1 MNPLTSALNA
11 SPSRWLVRYR
21 RACATLTACL
31 ALGFG
36 PHAQADLAR
45 EARIKAVLVIRLVKF
60 VEWPGETRAE
70 PLNICTWGESN
81 TAAALQTLQG
91 QSVREREIRVRK
103 LTSSS
108 AGPDLRGCQVLF
120 VTEGVRELSPGLL
133 YNSGNP
139 AVLTISEMPDFSK
152 RGGIISLVQL
162 DNRMAFDVH
171 LRYAREAGLQ
181 IGAPLLQLAR
191 VVD

>member
-1 MNPLTSALNA
+1 MFTTSSLRSRFASAL
-11 SPSRWLVRYR
+11 
-21 RACATLTACL
+21 LTTSL
-31 ALGFG
+31 LLGLL
-36 PHAQADLAR
+36 PHAQAELPR

-60 VEWPGETRAE
+60 VEWPGEARAE
-70 PLNICTWGESN
+70 PLNICTWGDSN

-103 LTSSS
+103 LTNST

-120 VTEGVRELSPGLL
+120 VAEGIRELSPGLL
-133 YNSGNP
+133 YGSGNP

-152 RGGIISLVQL
+152 RGGIISLVKQE
-162 DNRMAFDVH
+162 NRVAFDVN

>member
-1 MNPLTSALNA
+1 LKLLGSTWN
-11 SPSRWLVRYR
+11 PSRSRWHDCCRLACTTLV
-21 RACATLTACL
+21 ASL
-31 ALGFG
+31 ALSFG
-36 PHAQADLAR
+36 QNAQADLAR
-45 EARIKAVLVIRLVKF
+45 EARIKAVLIIRLVKF

-81 TAAALQTLQG
+81 TVAGLQTLQG

-108 AGPDLRGCQVLF
+108 AGPELRGCQVLF
-120 VTEGVRELSPGLL
+120 VGEGVRELSPSML
-133 YNSGNP
+133 YGSGNP
-139 AVLTISEMPDFSK
+139 ALLTISEMPDFNK
-152 RGGIISLVQL
+152 RGGIISLVNL
-162 DNRMAFDVH
+162 NNRVAFDVH

>member
-1 MNPLTSALNA
+1 MFAALSPWPEPPHWRTRSLCASAL
-11 SPSRWLVRYR
+11 
-21 RACATLTACL
+21 L
-31 ALGFG
+31 AGSMLLGLS
-36 PHAQADLAR
+36 PHAQAELPR

-60 VEWPGETRAE
+60 VEWPGEAPAE
-70 PLNICTWGESN
+70 PLNICILGESN
-81 TAAALQTLQG
+81 TAAGLQALQG

-103 LTSSS
+103 LASST

-120 VTEGVRELSPGLL
+120 VAEGVREVSPGLL
-133 YNSGNP
+133 YGSGNP
-139 AVLTISEMPDFSK
+139 ALLTISEMPDFSK
-152 RGGIISLVQL
+152 RGGIISLVNL
-162 DNRMAFDVH
+162 DNRVTFDVH

>member
-1 MNPLTSALNA
+1 MFTTSSLRSRFASAL
-11 SPSRWLVRYR
+11 
-21 RACATLTACL
+21 LTTSL
-31 ALGFG
+31 LLGLL
-36 PHAQADLAR
+36 PHAQAELPR
-45 EARIKAVLVIRLVKF
+45 EARIKAVLVIRLIKF
-60 VEWPGETRAE
+60 VEWPGEARAE
-70 PLNICTWGESN
+70 PLNICTWGDSN
-81 TAAALQTLQG
+81 TVAALQTLQG

-103 LTSSS
+103 LTSST

-120 VTEGVRELSPGLL
+120 VAEGVRELSPGLL
-133 YNSGNP
+133 YGSGNP

-152 RGGIISLVQL
+152 RGGIISLVNL
-162 DNRMAFDVH
+162 DNRVAFDVN

>member
-1 MNPLTSALNA
+1 MLTYPQHLPAPPRWPARTLYASALLA
-11 SPSRWLVRYR
+11 
-21 RACATLTACL
+21 ACL
-31 ALGFG
+31 LLGHS
-36 PHAQADLAR
+36 PRAQAELPR
-45 EARIKAVLVIRLVKF
+45 EARIKAVLIIRLVKF

-120 VTEGVRELSPGLL
+120 VAEGVRELSPGLL

-152 RGGIISLVQL
+152 RGGIISLVKL
-162 DNRMAFDVH
+162 ENRMAFDVH

>member
-1 MNPLTSALNA
+1 MRLVCPPLPALPRWRARPLCVSAMLA
-11 SPSRWLVRYR
+11 G
-21 RACATLTACL
+21 CL
-31 ALGFG
+31 LLGH
-36 PHAQADLAR
+36 PQRAQAELPR

-60 VEWPGETRAE
+60 VEWPNETRAE

-103 LTSSS
+103 LTSST

-120 VTEGVRELSPGLL
+120 VADGIREVSPGLL
-133 YNSGNP
+133 YNAGNP

-152 RGGIISLVQL
+152 RGGIISLVSQ
-162 DNRMAFDVH
+162 DNRVAFDIH

>member
-1 MNPLTSALNA
+1 MKPSASALNA
-11 SPSRWLVRYR
+11 SPSRWHDRYR
-21 RACATLTACL
+21 RACTTLAVCL

-60 VEWPGETRAE
+60 MEWPGETRAE
-70 PLNICTWGESN
+70 PLNICTWGESGT
-81 TAAALQTLQG
+81 TAGLHSLQG

-103 LTSSS
+103 LASST
-108 AGPDLRGCQVLF
+108 AGLDLRGCQVLF
-120 VTEGVRELSPGLL
+120 VAECVREVSPGLL
-133 YNSGNP
+133 YGSGNP

-152 RGGIISLVQL
+152 RGGIISLVNL
-162 DNRMAFDVH
+162 DNRVAFDIH
-171 LRYAREAGLQ
+171 SRYAREAGLQ

>member
-1 MNPLTSALNA
+1 MFSASSPRSLFASAL
-11 SPSRWLVRYR
+11 L
-21 RACATLTACL
+21 ATSLL
-31 ALGFG
+31 LGLL
-36 PHAQADLAR
+36 PHAQAELPR

-60 VEWPGETRAE
+60 VEWPGEARAE
-70 PLNICTWGESN
+70 PLNICTWGDSN

-103 LTSSS
+103 LASST

-120 VTEGVRELSPGLL
+120 VAEGVREVSPGLL
-133 YNSGNP
+133 YGSGNP

-152 RGGIISLVQL
+152 RGGIISLVNL
-162 DNRMAFDVH
+162 DNRVAFDVN

>member
-1 MNPLTSALNA
+1 MLKPSL
-11 SPSRWLVRYR
+11 SRWRERHRCVR
-21 RACATLTACL
+21 AALAVCL

-36 PHAQADLAR
+36 AQAKADLAR

-60 VEWPGETRAE
+60 VEWPGEARAE
-70 PLNICTWGESN
+70 PLNICTWGESST
-81 TAAALQTLQG
+81 TASLLSLQG

-103 LTSSS
+103 LPISA
-108 AGPDLRGCQVLF
+108 AGPDSRSCQVLF
-120 VTEGVRELSPGLL
+120 VAENARDVSPSVMYG
-133 YNSGNP
+133 SGNP
-139 AVLTISEMPDFSK
+139 ALLTISEMLDFNK
-152 RGGIISLVQL
+152 RGGIISLVKL
-162 DNRMAFDVH
+162 ENRVAFDVH

>member
-1 MNPLTSALNA
+1 M
-11 SPSRWLVRYR
+11 
-21 RACATLTACL
+21 
-31 ALGFG
+31 LGFG
-36 PHAQADLAR
+36 AHAQADLAR

-70 PLNICTWGESN
+70 PLNICTWGESGT
-81 TAAALQTLQG
+81 TAGLHSLQG

-103 LTSSS
+103 LAIT
-108 AGPDLRGCQVLF
+108 ATGPDSRGCQVLF
-120 VTEGVRELSPGLL
+120 VAENARDVSPSML
-133 YNSGNP
+133 YGSGNP
-139 AVLTISEMPDFSK
+139 ALLTISEMLDFNK
-152 RGGIISLVQL
+152 RGGIISLVTL
-162 DNRMAFDVH
+162 NNRMAFDVH